1 MYVSV
6 IIAAAG
12 NSTRYGTGKSKQFL
26 LLEGVPVLIKSVQA
40 FERIDSVREI
50 IITARRQDF
59 DVIDSFLREFNVRK
73 VKCVVEGGAT
83 RQDSIYEAVKKVSG
97 EAELI
102 AVHDGARPLV
112 SEKVICETIEKA
124 HEFGA
129 AACAVPVKDT
139 IKIID
144 SDGKVTATPDRGS
157 LRAVQTPQIFDFKVY
172 GQAMEKAVSEG
183 KQYTDDCQ
191 LMEFFGHPVYLTDG
205 DYENIKITTPDD
217 LLVAEKILA
226 ERKNKNV

>member
-1 MYVSV
+1 MCVSV

-12 NSTRYGTGKSKQFL
+12 NSTRYGTGNSKQFL

-40 FERIDSVREI
+40 FEQIDEVKEI
-50 IITARRQDF
+50 IITARKQDF
-59 DVIDSFLREFNVRK
+59 DVIESFLQQYNIKK
-73 VKCVVEGGAT
+73 VKSVVEGGAT
-83 RQDSIYEAVKKVSG
+83 RQDSIAAAVKKVS
-97 EAELI
+97 EETEII

-112 SEKVICETIEKA
+112 SKETIIGVIEKA
-124 HEFGA
+124 VEKGA

-144 SDGKVTATPDRGS
+144 SSGKIVTTPDRAS
-157 LRAVQTPQIFDFKVY
+157 LRAVQTPQVFDFALYKE
-172 GQAMEKAVSEG
+172 AIDKAVSES

-191 LMEFFGHPVYLTDG
+191 LIESMGHPVYLTDG

-217 LLVAEKILA
+217 LLVAEKFLS
-226 ERKNKNV
+226 ERRK

>member
-1 MYVSV
+1 MFVSV

-12 NSTRYGTGKSKQFL
+12 NSTRYGTGNSKQFL

-40 FERIDSVREI
+40 FEQIDEVKEI
-50 IITARRQDF
+50 IITARKQDF
-59 DVIDSFLREFNVRK
+59 DFIESFLQQYNIKK
-73 VKCVVEGGAT
+73 VKSVVEGGAT
-83 RQDSIYEAVKKVSG
+83 RQDSIAAAVKKVS
-97 EAELI
+97 EETEII

-112 SEKVICETIEKA
+112 SKETIIGVIEKA
-124 HEFGA
+124 VEKGA

-144 SDGKVTATPDRGS
+144 SSGKIVTTPDRAS
-157 LRAVQTPQIFDFKVY
+157 LRAVQTPQVFDFALYKE
-172 GQAMEKAVSEG
+172 AIDKAVSES

-191 LMEFFGHPVYLTDG
+191 LIESMGHPVYLTDG

-217 LLVAEKILA
+217 LLVAEKFLS
-226 ERKNKNV
+226 ERRK

>member
-1 MYVSV
+1 MFVSV

-26 LLEGVPVLIKSVQA
+26 LLEGIPVLIKSVQA
-40 FERIDSVREI
+40 FEQIDEVKEI
-50 IITARRQDF
+50 IITARKQDF
-59 DVIDSFLREFNVRK
+59 DVIESFLQQYNIKK
-73 VKCVVEGGAT
+73 VKSVVEGGAT
-83 RQDSIYEAVKKVSG
+83 RQDSIAAAVKKVS
-97 EAELI
+97 EETEII

-112 SEKVICETIEKA
+112 SKETIIGVIEKA
-124 HEFGA
+124 VEKGA

-144 SDGKVTATPDRGS
+144 SSGKIVTTPDRAS
-157 LRAVQTPQIFDFKVY
+157 LRAVQTPQVFDFALYKE
-172 GQAMEKAVSEG
+172 AIDKAVSES

-191 LMEFFGHPVYLTDG
+191 LIESMGHPVYLTDG

-217 LLVAEKILA
+217 LLVAEKFLS
-226 ERKNKNV
+226 ERRK

>member
-1 MYVSV
+1 MFVSV

-40 FERIDSVREI
+40 FEQIDDVEEI
-50 IITARRQDF
+50 IITARKQDF
-59 DVIDSFLREFNVRK
+59 DVIEAFLKQYGIQK
-73 VKCVVEGGAT
+73 VKCIVEGGVT
-83 RQDSIYEAVKKVSG
+83 RQDSIWAAVKKVS
-97 EAELI
+97 EKADLI

-112 SEKVICETIEKA
+112 SRETINGVIEKA
-124 HEFGA
+124 AQEGA

-144 SDGKVTATPDRGS
+144 SSGKIVTTPDRAS
-157 LRAVQTPQIFDFKVY
+157 LRAVQTPQVFDFALYKK
-172 GQAMEKAVSEG
+172 AIEKAVSEG

-191 LMEFFGHPVYLTDG
+191 LIESIGRPVYLTEG

-217 LLVAEKILA
+217 LLVAEKFLS
-226 ERKNKNV
+226 ERRK

>member
-1 MYVSV
+1 MFVSV

-12 NSTRYGTGKSKQFL
+12 NSTRYGTGNSKQFL

-40 FERIDSVREI
+40 FEQIDEVKEI
-50 IITARRQDF
+50 IITARKQDF
-59 DVIDSFLREFNVRK
+59 DVIESFLQQYNIK
-73 VKCVVEGGAT
+73 KLKSVVEGGAT
-83 RQDSIYEAVKKVSG
+83 RQDSIAAAVKKVS
-97 EAELI
+97 EETEII

-112 SEKVICETIEKA
+112 SKETIIGVIEKA
-124 HEFGA
+124 VEKGA

-144 SDGKVTATPDRGS
+144 SSGKIVTTPDRAS
-157 LRAVQTPQIFDFKVY
+157 LRAVQTPQVFDFALYKE
-172 GQAMEKAVSEG
+172 AIDKAVSES

-191 LMEFFGHPVYLTDG
+191 LIESMGHPVYLTDG

-217 LLVAEKILA
+217 LLVAEKFLS
-226 ERKNKNV
+226 ERRK

>member
-1 MYVSV
+1 MFVSV

-40 FERIDSVREI
+40 FEQIDEVKEI
-50 IITARRQDF
+50 IITARKQDF
-59 DVIDSFLREFNVRK
+59 DVIESFLQQYNIKK
-73 VKCVVEGGAT
+73 VKSVVEGGAT
-83 RQDSIYEAVKKVSG
+83 RQDSIAAAVKKVS
-97 EAELI
+97 EETEII

-112 SEKVICETIEKA
+112 SKETIIGVIEKA
-124 HEFGA
+124 VEKGA

-144 SDGKVTATPDRGS
+144 SSGKIVTTPDRAS
-157 LRAVQTPQIFDFKVY
+157 LRAVQTPQVFDFALYKE
-172 GQAMEKAVSEG
+172 AIDKAVSES

-191 LMEFFGHPVYLTDG
+191 LIESMGHPVYLTDG

-217 LLVAEKILA
+217 LLVAEKFLS
-226 ERKNKNV
+226 ERRK

>member
-1 MYVSV
+1 MFVSV

-12 NSTRYGTGKSKQFL
+12 NSTRYGTGNSKQFL

-40 FERIDSVREI
+40 FEQIDEVKEI
-50 IITARRQDF
+50 IITARKQDF
-59 DVIDSFLREFNVRK
+59 DVIEGFLQQYNIKK
-73 VKCVVEGGAT
+73 VKSVVEGGAT
-83 RQDSIYEAVKKVSG
+83 RQDSIAAAVKKVS
-97 EAELI
+97 EETEII

-112 SEKVICETIEKA
+112 SKETIIGVIEKA
-124 HEFGA
+124 VEKGA

-144 SDGKVTATPDRGS
+144 SSGKIVTTPDRAS
-157 LRAVQTPQIFDFKVY
+157 LRAVQTPQVFDFALYKE
-172 GQAMEKAVSEG
+172 AIDKAVSES

-191 LMEFFGHPVYLTDG
+191 LIESMGHPVYLTDG

-217 LLVAEKILA
+217 LLVAEKFLS
-226 ERKNKNV
+226 ERRK

>member
-1 MYVSV
+1 MFVSV

-12 NSTRYGTGKSKQFL
+12 NSTRYGTGNSKQFL

-40 FERIDSVREI
+40 FEQIDEVKEI
-50 IITARRQDF
+50 IITARKQDF
-59 DVIDSFLREFNVRK
+59 DVIEGFLQQYNIKK
-73 VKCVVEGGAT
+73 VKSVVEGGAT
-83 RQDSIYEAVKKVSG
+83 RQDSIAAAVKKVS
-97 EAELI
+97 EETEII

-112 SEKVICETIEKA
+112 SKETIIGVIEKA
-124 HEFGA
+124 VEKGA

-144 SDGKVTATPDRGS
+144 SSGKIVTTPDRVS
-157 LRAVQTPQIFDFKVY
+157 LRAVQTPQVFDFALYKE
-172 GQAMEKAVSEG
+172 AIDKAVSES

-191 LMEFFGHPVYLTDG
+191 LIESMGHPVYLTDG

-217 LLVAEKILA
+217 LLVAEKFLS
-226 ERKNKNV
+226 ERRK

>member
-1 MYVSV
+1 MFVSV

-12 NSTRYGTGKSKQFL
+12 NSTRYGTGNSKQFL

-40 FERIDSVREI
+40 FEQIDEVKEI
-50 IITARRQDF
+50 IITARKQDF
-59 DVIDSFLREFNVRK
+59 DVIESFLQQYNIKK
-73 VKCVVEGGAT
+73 VKSVVEGGAT
-83 RQDSIYEAVKKVSG
+83 RQDSIAAAVKKVS
-97 EAELI
+97 EETEII

-112 SEKVICETIEKA
+112 SKETIIGVIEKA
-124 HEFGA
+124 VEKGA

-144 SDGKVTATPDRGS
+144 SSGKIVTTPDRAS
-157 LRAVQTPQIFDFKVY
+157 LRAVQTPQVFNFALYKEAID
-172 GQAMEKAVSEG
+172 KAVSES

-191 LMEFFGHPVYLTDG
+191 LIESMGHPVYLTDG

-217 LLVAEKILA
+217 LLVAEKFLS
-226 ERKNKNV
+226 ERRK

>member
-1 MYVSV
+1 MFVSV

-12 NSTRYGTGKSKQFL
+12 NSTRYGTGNSKQFL

-40 FERIDSVREI
+40 FEQIDEVKEI
-50 IITARRQDF
+50 IITARKQDF
-59 DVIDSFLREFNVRK
+59 DVIEGLLQQYNIKK
-73 VKCVVEGGAT
+73 VKSVVEGGAT
-83 RQDSIYEAVKKVSG
+83 RQDSIAAAVKKVS
-97 EAELI
+97 EETEII

-112 SEKVICETIEKA
+112 SKETIIGVIEKA
-124 HEFGA
+124 VEKGA

-144 SDGKVTATPDRGS
+144 SSGKIVTTPDRAS
-157 LRAVQTPQIFDFKVY
+157 LRAVQTPQVFDFALYKE
-172 GQAMEKAVSEG
+172 AIDKAVSES

-191 LMEFFGHPVYLTDG
+191 LIESMGHPVYLTDG

-217 LLVAEKILA
+217 LLVAEKFLS
-226 ERKNKNV
+226 ERRK

>member
-1 MYVSV
+1 MFVSV

-40 FERIDSVREI
+40 FEQIDEVKEI
-50 IITARRQDF
+50 IITARKQDF
-59 DVIDSFLREFNVRK
+59 DVIESFLRQYNIKK

-83 RQDSIYEAVKKVSG
+83 RQDSISAAVKKVS
-97 EAELI
+97 EETEII
-102 AVHDGARPLV
+102 AIHDGARPLV
-112 SEKVICETIEKA
+112 SKETIIGVIEKA
-124 HEFGA
+124 AEKGA

-144 SDGKVTATPDRGS
+144 SSGKIVTTPDRAA
-157 LRAVQTPQIFDFKVY
+157 LRAVQTPQVFNFSLYKEAI
-172 GQAMEKAVSEG
+172 GKAVTES

-191 LMEFFGHPVYLTDG
+191 LIESMGHPVYLTDG

-217 LLVAEKILA
+217 LLVAEKFLS
-226 ERKNKNV
+226 ERRK